1 MSEVINAFPGYEY
14 VKGKDG
20 KFHNMYRGTDVGR
33 GGYVYAE
40 PGIYTNV
47 ALLDVKNMHGESI
60 VRLNKFG
67 DNTRKFVEIREA
79 RNAIKAHDFD
89 RARKMLDGKLAPML
103 EDESKADLLSDAL
116 KLICNSCYGIAA
128 ASFDNPL
135 RDPRDKNNIIALRG
149 ALFMRTLQDEVVN
162 RGYKVIAIRTDSI
175 KIPNATQ
182 EIIDFCMEFGRRYGY
197 EFEHECTYDRLCLV
211 NDAVYIA
218 LYDGF
223 GVRNKGGKHANQWS
237 ATGAQFQQPYVFKTL
252 FSGEPITFDDLCET
266 KSVTGGAIYLDMN
279 EKLDDTSAAEEEL
292 IRRQYNAI
300 HSDKPKKLSPQF
312 SGLSDDEV
320 KNEIA
325 KGHDYRFVGRV
336 GQFTP
341 IKPGLGGGLL
351 VREKDGKYLSVTG
364 TKGHRWLESEL
375 VKQLNREDDIDMSY
389 YEGLVIEAELDI
401 NRYGSFDRFI
411 DTSRPFDNESWS
423 KYVTYTPPE
432 ARTMDDKKAKKE
444 ASVHL
449 CYAEDLDN
457 DDLPWSSLPPIVPC
471 GDGKYNSC
479 LECPNCDGDICKAGY
494 SLAVNGGGAA

>member
-1 MSEVINAFPGYEY
+1 MSDVINAFPGYEY
-14 VKGKDG
+14 VRGKDG
-20 KFHNMYRGTDVGR
+20 KYHNMYRGTDVGR

-67 DNTRKFVEIREA
+67 ENTRKFIEIREA

-162 RGYKVIAIRTDSI
+162 RGFKVIAIRTDSI

-182 EIIDFCMEFGRRYGY
+182 EIIDFCMEFGRKYGY

-218 LYDGF
+218 LYDNQ

-237 ATGAQFQQPYVFKTL
+237 ATGAQFQQPYVFKSL

-266 KSVTGGAIYLDMN
+266 KSVSGGAIYLDMN
-279 EKLDDTSAAEEEL
+279 EKLPDVSAYEKEL
-292 IRRQYNAI
+292 EKIFRKWEFGYPELNRYIRN
-300 HSDKPKKLSPQF
+300 
-312 SGLSDDEV
+312 DEV
-320 KNEIA
+320 PSYRPMEIVDWLDRAVELLDKMKN
-325 KGHDYRFVGRV
+325 GHDYHFVGRV

-351 VREKDGKYLSVTG
+351 VRGNDGKYSSVTG
-364 TKGHRWLESEL
+364 SKGFRWLESETIKA
-375 VKQLNREDDIDMSY
+375 VGREDDVDMEY
-389 YEGLVIEAELDI
+389 YYKQSDDAMLAIEK
-401 NRYGSFDRFI
+401 YGSFDRFI
-411 DTSRPFDNESWS
+411 DTSRPYEDDRPKSKAIDISSESDAEPEDDD
-423 KYVTYTPPE
+423 PPW
-432 ARTMDDKKAKKE
+432 
-444 ASVHL
+444 
-449 CYAEDLDN
+449 N
-457 DDLPWSSLPPIVPC
+457 DLPPVVPC

-479 LECPNCDGDICKAGY
+479 LECPNCKNDICSAGY

>member
-1 MSEVINAFPGYEY
+1 MSDVINAFPGYEY

-20 KFHNMYRGTDVGR
+20 KYHNMYRGTDVGR

-103 EDESKADLLSDAL
+103 DDESKAEQLSDAL
-116 KLICNSCYGIAA
+116 KLICNSAYGIAA

-162 RGYKVIAIRTDSI
+162 RGFKVIAIRTDSI

-292 IRRQYNAI
+292 TRRQYNAT

-320 KNEIA
+320 KNKIS
-325 KGHDYRFVGRV
+325 KGHDYHFVGRV

-364 TKGHRWLESEL
+364 SKGCRWLESEN
-375 VKQLNREDDIDMSY
+375 VSQLRHESDVDISY
-389 YEGLVIEAELDI
+389 YEGLVSEAIESI
-401 NRYGSFDRFI
+401 NKFGSFERFI
-411 DTSRPFDNESWS
+411 DTSRPYE
-423 KYVTYTPPE
+423 
-432 ARTMDDKKAKKE
+432 DDRPKAK
-444 ASVHL
+444 AVDISDQDQD
-449 CYAEDLDN
+449 EDEDDDAPWN
-457 DDLPWSSLPPIVPC
+457 DLPPVVPC

-479 LECPNCDGDICKAGY
+479 LECPNCAGDICKAGY
-494 SLAVNGGGAA
+494 SIAVNGGGDE